1 MCQLNMRMMRYQQA
15 QNSLIGVSLQNQGNR
30 FLTKKII
37 SIFSYPI
44 TFRKENNLC
53 TQINLFIL
61 SNNLKITSKIKKK
74 KST

>member
-15 QNSLIGVSLQNQGNR
+15 QNSLIGVSLQNQGNG

-37 SIFSYPI
+37 SIFYYPI

-53 TQINLFIL
+53 T
-61 SNNLKITSKIKKK
+61 
-74 KST
+74 

>member
-15 QNSLIGVSLQNQGNR
+15 QNSLIGVSLQNQGNG

-44 TFRKENNLC
+44 TFRKENNLW
-53 TQINLFIL
+53 T
-61 SNNLKITSKIKKK
+61 
-74 KST
+74 